1 MINKK
6 ILVLTAAVCVLA
18 SVPVF
23 AKKQPEGQKVIKQGS
38 KKIYVAKDTKNIL
51 ADNVTASKINTYE
64 GLIGYD
70 WLSENEILVSKENK
84 EIDPIK
90 NNLGEFK
97 VKSLYSYDLNSK
109 TEKSIADKSKLQSYA
124 ISSPDKKHVFYVN
137 DFEKENIGY
146 IADSEG
152 NIKVKISEPSMDMA
166 DLTQAQWIN
175 NEELIMPYMNIKGFY
190 VVKIDGTSVKIE
202 NVEKEKMAT
211 EGALDIHSESFNDE
225 AFHNEA
231 LLNGMCIMNPV
242 MVGDKIYYRTQQ
254 SEEKKMKVYD
264 IKTKETKEFI
274 NEQVFN
280 FKLSPDK
287 KNFIMEVIQKD
298 KESNALIATDL
309 NGENMQTLAQGNI
322 FGETWSPDGTK
333 VAYISNE
340 MGSEGVYVV
349 DVKTGEKSL
358 VSKGEYYAPVAWSPS
373 GKKIMV
379 HATEQKNG
387 ETIDTTHVI
396 TLD

>member
-6 ILVLTAAVCVLA
+6 ILILIVVVCVSA
-18 SVPVF
+18 SVTVF
-23 AKKQPEGQKVIKQGS
+23 AKEQPEGQKVIKQGS
-38 KKIYVAKDTKNIL
+38 KKIYVEKDTKNIL

-84 EIDPIK
+84 ELDPIK

-97 VKSLYSYDLNSK
+97 VQNLYSYDLNSK
-109 TEKSIADKSKLQSYA
+109 KEKSIADKSKSQSYA
-124 ISSPDKKHVFYVN
+124 ISSPDKKHAFYVN

-146 IADSEG
+146 ITDSEG
-152 NIKVKISEPSMDMA
+152 NIKVKINEPHMDMA

-190 VVKIDGTSVKIE
+190 IVKIDGTSSKIE
-202 NVEKEKMAT
+202 NVEKEQMAIGDT
-211 EGALDIHSESFNDE
+211 SNFHSE
-225 AFHNEA
+225 A
-231 LLNGMCIMNPV
+231 LTNGMCIINPV

-254 SEEKKMKVYD
+254 NEEKKMKVYD

-298 KESNALIATDL
+298 KESDALIATDL
-309 NGENMQTLAQGNI
+309 NGENMQTLAQGYI
-322 FGETWSPDGTK
+322 FGESWSPDGTK
-333 VAYISNE
+333 VAYISNKME
-340 MGSEGVYVV
+340 SEGVYVV

-358 VSKGEYYAPVAWSPS
+358 VSKGEYYVPVAWSPS

-379 HATEQKNG
+379 HATEQKDG
-387 ETIDTTHVI
+387 KTIDKTHVI